1 METRVYAV
9 RVGDKYGPHYE
20 DYINSKIPNVNW
32 IREELVGPK
41 QWNKLWPMSLDIDE
55 PVVVID
61 IDIMFINDYM
71 DVINYPIKRG
81 EFLSAKSWWQDTWD
95 KNYSMQGGFQKYYP
109 KDCKYIYD
117 KFMSDPEYWM
127 EYYPK
132 QNITIPGMGEQYFVE
147 DSVKEKLK
155 LKFIPTD
162 WMTRWEHQMQH
173 RLEIAL
179 NLGYPSD
186 WLHLGQ
192 EFYPHVRLVHFLDQS
207 PLDESE
213 LKALAQSETYA
224 TQI

>member
-61 IDIMFINDYM
+61 IDIMFINNYM
-71 DVINYPIKRG
+71 DVINYPIERG
-81 EFLSAKSWWQDTWD
+81 EFLSAKSWWQDTWHKD
-95 KNYSMQGGFQKYYP
+95 YSMQGGFQKYYP

-117 KFMSDPEYWM
+117 KFISDPEYWM
-127 EYYPK
+127 GYYPK
-132 QNITIPGMGEQYFVE
+132 QDITIPGMGEQYFVE

-162 WMTRWEHQMQH
+162 WMTRWEHQMSHQ
-173 RLEIAL
+173 LVTDL
-179 NLGYPSD
+179 NLGYPLD
-186 WLHLGQ
+186 WLYLGE
-192 EFYPHVRLVHFLDQS
+192 EFYPEIRLVHYLDQG
-207 PLDESE
+207 PLDEDT
-213 LKALAQSETYA
+213 LKVLAQSETYA
-224 TQI
+224 KQI